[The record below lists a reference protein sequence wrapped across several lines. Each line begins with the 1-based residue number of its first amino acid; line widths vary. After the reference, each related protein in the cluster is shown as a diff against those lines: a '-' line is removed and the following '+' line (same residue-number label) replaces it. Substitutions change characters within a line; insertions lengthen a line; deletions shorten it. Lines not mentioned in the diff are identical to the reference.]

1 MTPLDLTKGRPRR
14 PHEQLD
20 GIVFLPRTIDKARA
34 SLPGGNKGDYGLA
47 PGISAQFLTHFGLEP
62 DAFIEAV
69 QNASSEA
76 DVVKWFRSNTDASKT
91 AAWNEDILGR
101 VLSEANRERIAG
113 RHPLAKQMPDNTPV
127 VDLLE
132 ADDRACLGEK
142 LAIAT

>member
-34 SLPGGNKGDYGLA
+34 LLPGGNKGDYNVA

-62 DAFIEAV
+62 DAFVEAV
-69 QNASSEA
+69 KNASSET
-76 DVVKWFRSNTDASKT
+76 DVVKWFRANTDASKT
-91 AAWNEDILGR
+91 VSWNEDILGR
-101 VLSEANRERIAG
+101 VLSDTNRERISG
-113 RHPLAKQMPDNTPV
+113 RHPIAKDMPDKTPV
-127 VDLLE
+127 VDVLE

-142 LAIAT
+142 LAVAS

>member
-1 MTPLDLTKGRPRR
+1 MTPLDLTTGRPRR

-34 SLPGGNKGDYGLA
+34 SLPGGNKGDYGVA

-62 DAFIEAV
+62 DAFIEV
-69 QNASSEA
+69 VKNASSEA
-76 DVVKWFRSNTDASKT
+76 DVVKWFRANSDASKT
-91 AAWNEDILGR
+91 ASWNETILGR
-101 VLSEANRERIAG
+101 MLDDSNRERIST
-113 RHPLAKQMPDNTPV
+113 RHAVAKDLPNNTPI
-127 VDLLE
+127 VDMLE